1 MAETDKANTEERI
14 LEAAHEVFLQKGL
27 DGARMQEI
35 ADRAGINK
43 ALLHYYFR
51 SKDKLFQQIIGR
63 AVKVMLPRLTQ
74 VMNDEVDL
82 FEKIRRVVDTYIT
95 FLSLNSYLPIFII
108 NEINRNPEHFA
119 AHIVPVEKIA
129 LATLQR
135 QIDEAVAQGQI
146 VPITVPQ
153 LLMNI
158 ISLCVFPF
166 LGRPLLQ
173 LLFSLDKAAFK
184 KEMDLRR
191 TEVAEFIIRGLQ
203 PNKD

>member
-1 MAETDKANTEERI
+1 MSETEKVNTEERI

-51 SKDKLFQQIIGR
+51 SKDKLFRQIVGR
-63 AVKVMLPRLTQ
+63 AVKVMLPRLTH
-74 VMNDEVDL
+74 VLNNDLDL
-82 FEKIRRVVDTYIT
+82 FEKIRQIVDTYIT

-119 AHIVPVEKIA
+119 EIIVPVEK
-129 LATLQR
+129 LVLGKLQ
-135 QIDEAVAQGQI
+135 QQMEEAVAQGRI
-146 VPITVPQ
+146 LPITVPQ

-173 LLFSLDKAAFK
+173 LLFSMDKADFK
-184 KEMDLRR
+184 KEMELRR

-203 PNKD
+203 P